1 MKKQADPR
9 DELISLLEKAKA
21 EKAAEIER
29 LRQSVAEK
37 NARIK
42 ELEER
47 KIIRETLRG
56 NMMKDLHK

>member
-29 LRQSVAEK
+29 LRQSIAEK

-47 KIIRETLRG
+47 KIIREILRG